1 MVIFSEILER
11 LKIITGKK
19 LDKEIAEEMG
29 VKEPTLNRW
38 KARNTIPC
46 EEMILFA
53 NKHNVNLNYL
63 ILGKG
68 EIYNSNTAIKQKG
81 KINTIGNISNST
93 ISITQSNNKE
103 MQEIL
108 QDLYMLP
115 DNKRKKI
122 YHLIK
127 AELTEVQR

>member
-1 MVIFSEILER
+1 MVIFSEILDR
-11 LKIITGKK
+11 LKIITGKTK
-19 LDKEIAEEMG
+19 DKEIAEEMG

-46 EEMILFA
+46 EEIVLFA

-68 EIYNSNTAIKQKG
+68 EIYNSNTAITQSG
-81 KINTIGNISNST
+81 TNINTIGNGNKAKIK
-93 ISITQSNNKE
+93 ITQSSDSE
-103 MQEIL
+103 MQEIM
-108 QDLYMLP
+108 QDLCQLP

-127 AELTEVQR
+127 AELTEL

>member
-1 MVIFSEILER
+1 MVIFSEILDR
-11 LKIITGKK
+11 LKIITSKK

-46 EEMILFA
+46 EEIILFA

-68 EIYNSNTAIKQKG
+68 EIHNENNAIKQKG
-81 KINTIGNISNST
+81 KINTIGNINNST
-93 ISITQSNNKE
+93 ININRSNDSE

-108 QDLYMLP
+108 QDLYSLP

-127 AELTEVQR
+127 AELTEL